1 MGLVTQLLAHCW
13 SQYRAMPRTAGVVVW
28 FYPGT
33 SCRKVWIDQPMTNQ
47 FTGVFLIEGI
57 DSFGRLQG
65 FEKFKLQ
72 GFEKG

>member
-13 SQYRAMPRTAGVVVW
+13 SQDRAMPRTAGVVVW

-57 DSFGRLQG
+57 DRFGRLQG
-65 FEKFKLQ
+65 FEK
-72 GFEKG
+72 G